1 MAILTLRCR
10 DVFTLAIYSCPMQEP
25 PSSSILHQNP
35 GRTVFLV
42 DIPTSIALGQ
52 ELSPLQQSQG
62 PVQQRFSSNLDSI
75 TGNKPKQIPANDD
88 VAGGLWKNG
97 ERKKQLLSSPPLE
110 SPFPVSTEPKS
121 DVARERVLRQIS
133 APEKHYRYLIEG
145 LVLEGLRE
153 ISEGQRG
160 KGRCLPRRVVS
171 QGGLPPL
178 SYRKRGREARGEKVS
193 TEPTKFPCS
202 FVAEMPHGIPG
213 PPVILSST
221 SQNIFEDI
229 SELRHGVVKNPS
241 NLEAALIVPCC
252 KSNAENEKHAQ
263 SIDES
268 HCTFNVPPK
277 SNFLLGT
284 LPLGQQL
291 QNAKLSSTSPIPGM
305 PRDKR
310 FNLILLDPPWPN
322 RSVRRSRHYQ
332 THSYADMDVLT
343 QYLCDVLCAHL
354 HCPRDIPGAYTN
366 TTEAGT
372 QNSQRTIGAIWVT
385 NSEKSRNV
393 AYEALRGA
401 GLSICEEWIWIK
413 TTINGEP
420 ITPLNGLWRKPY
432 EILVIGERTL
442 HSFRGT
448 PASAGPTTG
457 GDGGPKADDS
467 ITRRVIAAVP
477 DIHSRKPNLREIFE
491 KIFFIPDSSSG
502 AASEPGMYS
511 SLEVFARN
519 LTAGWWACG
528 DEVLKFNSTEWW
540 AD

>member
-1 MAILTLRCR
+1 
-10 DVFTLAIYSCPMQEP
+10 MQEP